1 MTPCDAYGPE
11 ILRYL
16 DNDLHGH
23 ELDEFLAHI
32 ETCEACGTNLVAEKA
47 LSDLF
52 HRTRPLYTPPPT
64 LRSLVRATLLEHGP
78 FRKPR
83 SLYESVLQILEAT
96 LTDAAQRVPR
106 RRLLTSLG
114 LVTGLFLMIAPKIL
128 HEARAANF
136 VEIALTT
143 HRSYLNGNVPLGIRS
158 KSPDLVT
165 AWLAQRVPF
174 QFRLPNAQSVVD
186 SIPAYELTGAG
197 LVNDRGSAAA
207 LVTYQK
213 PDEKISLL
221 VEPSK
226 SAVVC
231 GGDEVRFGA
240 LSFHYRT
247 DEHFRVIT
255 WSNHGLSYAL
265 VSSVSISARESCH
278 VCHQSMK
285 DHGDFKPQT

>member
-1 MTPCDAYGPE
+1 MTPCDAYSAE

-32 ETCEACGTNLVAEKA
+32 ESCASCRANVEAEKA
-47 LSDLF
+47 LSKLL
-52 HRTRPLYTPPPT
+52 HRTRPLYTAPST
-64 LRSLVRATLLEHGP
+64 LRSLVRATLLQHSP

-83 SLYESVLQILEAT
+83 SLSERVLQILEAK
-96 LTDAAQRVPR
+96 LTYAAQRVPGR
-106 RRLLTSLG
+106 RILISVA
-114 LVTGLFLMIAPKIL
+114 LVTGLFLVIAPKIL

-136 VEIALTT
+136 VETALNT

-165 AWLAQRVPF
+165 AWLAERVPF
-174 QFRLPNAQSVVD
+174 QLRLPNAQSLVD

-207 LVTYQK
+207 LVIYQK
-213 PDEKISLL
+213 SDQKISLL
-221 VEPSK
+221 VEPSD
-226 SAVVC
+226 SAVVS
-231 GGDEVRFGA
+231 GGDEVRFAA
-240 LSFHYRT
+240 LSFPYRT
-247 DEHFRVIT
+247 DDHFRVIT

-265 VSSVSISARESCH
+265 VSSVSISARESCQ

-285 DHGDFKPQT
+285 DNGDFRP

>member
-1 MTPCDAYGPE
+1 
-11 ILRYL
+11 
-16 DNDLHGH
+16 
-23 ELDEFLAHI
+23 
-32 ETCEACGTNLVAEKA
+32 
-47 LSDLF
+47 
-52 HRTRPLYTPPPT
+52 
-64 LRSLVRATLLEHGP
+64 
-78 FRKPR
+78 
-83 SLYESVLQILEAT
+83 
-96 LTDAAQRVPR
+96 
-106 RRLLTSLG
+106 
-114 LVTGLFLMIAPKIL
+114 
-128 HEARAANF
+128 
-136 VEIALTT
+136 
-143 HRSYLNGNVPLGIRS
+143 
-158 KSPDLVT
+158 VT

-226 SAVVC
+226 SAVVS